1 MQRYSRTIL
10 QTAAYALTIALSKG
24 ISLIML
30 PIVTHA
36 LPLAEYGRLELWVAC
51 ADIGSVIL
59 GFGLVDAL
67 LRFANSSQTDHKPR
81 EQASIIFGIAVMV
94 ACCGLMLGQL
104 IAAPLLHVL
113 PDGLPEI
120 EFRLL
125 LATLA
130 LTACV
135 QIPLLWLRMQDKA
148 WLYCGLFAGKAVIQA
163 GLIILTLEL
172 GYGVAGILFAGL
184 AADMILTI
192 ILAIMQY
199 RDTGIRF
206 SWEATRNILPY
217 NTPLMI
223 GGLAGCMLG
232 SFDRMILVPMVGAD
246 AVAHYALA
254 GKFALMVALAA
265 EPFNMW
271 WFARRFAV
279 LNEQGGALKTARTIV
294 MGSSYIACSAF
305 GIAFVAPWMILLLT
319 PESYHAAAVWV
330 PFLCGLAALHA
341 ITNLVTVGTY
351 IGKTGL
357 LPTYINYFS
366 AFIAFTGY
374 MLLIP
379 VFGVAGAVGATY
391 IAYITRF
398 ICFFTASQKRAYI
411 PYGEG
416 VVSLLDDLKQRRAG
430 YVR

>member
-1 MQRYSRTIL
+1 MHKHSRTIL
-10 QTAAYALTIALSKG
+10 QTAAYALAIALSKG
-24 ISLIML
+24 VSLVML
-30 PIVTHA
+30 PIITHA

-67 LRFANSSQTDHKPR
+67 LRFASSDSSKPKA
-81 EQASIIFGIAVMV
+81 QASIIFGISMMV
-94 ACCGLMLGQL
+94 ACGGLALGQFF
-104 IAAPLLHVL
+104 ATPLLHVL
-113 PDGLPEI
+113 PAGLPET
-120 EFRLL
+120 EFRIL

-148 WLYCGLFAGKAVIQA
+148 LHYCGLFAGKAILQA
-163 GLIILTLEL
+163 GLIIFTLEL

-184 AADMILTI
+184 AADIVLTV

-206 SWEATRNILPY
+206 SWNATRKILPY
-217 NTPLMI
+217 NAPLMI

-279 LNEQGGALKTARTIV
+279 LNEQGGALTTARTIV
-294 MGSSYIACSAF
+294 MGSTYIACAAF
-305 GIAFVAPWMILLLT
+305 GIALVAPWMILFLT
-319 PESYHAAAVWV
+319 PESYHPAAMWV

-366 AFIAFTGY
+366 AFIAFAGY

-379 VFGVAGAVGATY
+379 SFGVAGAVGATY
-391 IAYITRF
+391 IAYIVRF

-411 PYGEG
+411 PYGQG
-416 VVSLLDDLKQRRAG
+416 IVSLLSDLKQRGVQHAN
-430 YVR
+430 